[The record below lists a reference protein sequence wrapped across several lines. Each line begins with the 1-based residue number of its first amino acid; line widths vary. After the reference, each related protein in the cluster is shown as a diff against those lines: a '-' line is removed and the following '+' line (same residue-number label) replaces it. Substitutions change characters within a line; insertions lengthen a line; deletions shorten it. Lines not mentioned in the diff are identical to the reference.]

1 MPWRRE
7 TRTTRGQG
15 LETKEAGHVQKL
27 ISLSLATERFTCSM
41 NAHVSFYMY
50 NNTYM
55 WSHLCFSSPSSSPQ
69 MMDAE
74 MLLPLTPPPIPSF
87 LNESQSSSRLLCS
100 EVRNFSLL
108 LRSSLLYLMIYGHIF
123 HTGSWG
129 WGLLLCFLVIFPEV
143 CVLNVCRSFRR
154 SRLTSG

>member
-1 MPWRRE
+1 MSWRRE

-15 LETKEAGHVQKL
+15 LETKEQVQKL
-27 ISLSLATERFTCSM
+27 ISLSLATECCTCSM

-74 MLLPLTPPPIPSF
+74 MLLPLTPPPLPSF

-100 EVRNFSLL
+100 EVRNYSLL
-108 LRSSLLYLMIYGHIF
+108 LRSSLILYIYRYMDIF
-123 HTGSWG
+123 VTQGVG
-129 WGLLLCFLVIFPEV
+129 GGACC
-143 CVLNVCRSFRR
+143 CVF
-154 SRLTSG
+154 